1 MTTVNQIL
9 KNRTSEVWTI
19 SPEATIYDAI
29 ALMAEKNIGALPVV
43 ENEQLVGIFSERD
56 FARRVELKGRSS
68 TDTQIREV
76 MTENVICI
84 TSNQKIEECMQIMAD
99 KHIRHLPVKENN
111 KLVGMVTIRD
121 VIKIILKQKEATI
134 RELEGYIR
142 NGGYVGFA

>member
-19 SPEATIYDAI
+19 SPEATVYDAI

-56 FARRVELKGRSS
+56 FARRVELKGRS
-68 TDTQIREV
+68 TTETRIRDV

-84 TSNQKIEECMQIMAD
+84 TASQKIEECMQIMAD
-99 KHIRHLPVKENN
+99 KHIRHLPVQENN